1 LTNSTL
7 VVHASEAPLAAA
19 SQGREKSKRTAS
31 WLVCLASRSP
41 YSRQGACTGSAFRLI
56 IHAAQR
62 PHPHAS
68 AVLLLWL
75 LLATHRCLPP
85 LLLRLPAVAGMA
97 APACSS
103 SPRQPE
109 PGRAQLLHANNSH
122 SSHIVSSR

>member
-1 LTNSTL
+1 M
-7 VVHASEAPLAAA
+7 ASLAGLAIPVFP
-19 SQGREKSKRTAS
+19 SGRMH
-31 WLVCLASRSP
+31 WLSLQAHHPC
-41 YSRQGACTGSAFRLI
+41 
-56 IHAAQR
+56 R

-109 PGRAQLLHANNSH
+109 PGSVPPRKQQSQLTHRLQSLTRHPRRLDPSA
-122 SSHIVSSR
+122 SSVSVSV